1 MRSATLIGRKEVQV
15 KRPWLLTQVG
25 QRTSMLISIALSVVL
40 LLALTLQN
48 ALVEAPRY
56 VVTQID
62 RTEISECVVLECGRI
77 EAIGG
82 LESESIDVTAGQF
95 VNTIRIEFVN
105 HGRLVGEREI
115 WLELRDSSG
124 KWLEAGRTKLNLN
137 PKGKTFVE
145 FGFVQNVSAIRSG
158 VLSLQY

>member
-1 MRSATLIGRKEVQV
+1 M

-25 QRTSMLISIALSVVL
+25 QRTSMLASISLSALL
-40 LLALTLQN
+40 LLALFLQD
-48 ALVEAPRY
+48 ALVEGPRHS
-56 VVTQID
+56 VAEID
-62 RTEISECVVLECGRI
+62 RTDISECVVLECGRI
-77 EAIGG
+77 QALGG
-82 LESESIDVTAGQF
+82 LEPESIDVTAGQF

-145 FGFVQNVSAIRSG
+145 FGFVQNVSAIRAG

>member
-1 MRSATLIGRKEVQV
+1 M

-25 QRTSMLISIALSVVL
+25 QRTSMLASIALSALL
-40 LLALTLQN
+40 LLALFLQDT
-48 ALVEAPRY
+48 LVEGPRHL
-56 VVTQID
+56 VAEID
-62 RTEISECVVLECGRI
+62 RTNISECVVLECGRI
-77 EAIGG
+77 QALGG
-82 LESESIDVTAGQF
+82 LEPESIDVTAGQF

-145 FGFVQNVSAIRSG
+145 FGFVQNVSAIRAG